1 MSGSN
6 KTYSYDGKVAP
17 GNQIGRTM
25 GIPTINI
32 PVNEV
37 PNLPTYGVYAATV
50 VMKDSGK
57 VYEGV
62 ANLGVKPT
70 IDNVKG
76 TNPVGIEV
84 NLFDFDGDLY
94 DIDIRVDLHQFI
106 REEMKFSNLEELK
119 LQIERDIQT
128 AKDYFTSHVS
138 TL

>member
-32 PVNEV
+32 PVDEV
-37 PNLPTYGVYAATV
+37 SNLPTYGVYAATV

-70 IDNVKG
+70 IDNVNG